1 MPRAKKAKPAKKPI
15 ARRTTHNIMES
26 RGLVKRGVP
35 LRTRKGKPSTVFR
48 RQLKFVLVDKA
59 PRKTFSYTKAGEAGR
74 AIMLQENRA
83 RRKAGQPLRQL
94 FEPEF
99 VKKLRVVTVAG
110 EKMYISPSGYLPY
123 VARVRF
129 GETLTQK
136 QKTAL
141 AKRGRL
147 LSTMPHLIG
156 AGAGVLSLGQKYIL
170 IPKRPS
176 TVGVH
181 PGKFHWIAGLG
192 DFYSAASGRKF
203 EKPAET
209 TKREAIEEIG
219 GNISKNPSWFSV
231 QKVAKELGAAGKNVQ
246 FLGQG
251 LKPVNANKAPA
262 LIMLQDRNINMF
274 EIQHAVN
281 IKMNDPDKFIRKN
294 FTKGHPLKT
303 IRVGGGFSM
312 KNSKASGKRVR
323 VEGTL
328 CKFRAK
334 AAVEDKWEM
343 AEAAI
348 IPRTSVGIHRF
359 IKAYRSQITQAA
371 RLGLLAY
378 AAELRKIERKKNH

>member
-1 MPRAKKAKPAKKPI
+1 MTRAKKAKPARKPK
-15 ARRTTHNIMES
+15 RNIMEN
-26 RGLVKRGVP
+26 RGLVRQGVP
-35 LRTRKGKPSTVFR
+35 LSTRRGKPSTVFR
-48 RQLKFVLVDKA
+48 RPPQFVLLDKP
-59 PRKTFSYTKAGEAGR
+59 PRKTPSYNKAGEKGQ
-74 AIMLQENRA
+74 AIMRKENRA
-83 RRKAGQPLRQL
+83 RRKANQPVRRL

-99 VKKLRVVTVAG
+99 VRKLRVVNVAG
-110 EKMYISPSGYLPY
+110 ERMYISPSGYLPY

-141 AKRGRL
+141 AKRGQL

-170 IPKRPS
+170 IPKRPT

-192 DFYSAASGRKF
+192 DFYAAASGRKF

-209 TKREAIEEIG
+209 AEREAIEEIG
-219 GNISKNPSWFSV
+219 GSISKNPAWFTV
-231 QKVAKELGAAGKNVQ
+231 KQVAKELGAAGKNVQ

-251 LKPVNANKAPA
+251 LKPVKADKAPA

-274 EIQHAVN
+274 EIQHAVD
-281 IKMNDPDKFIRKN
+281 IKMKDPDKFIKEN

-303 IRVGGGFSM
+303 IRVGGGFPL
-312 KNSKASGKRVR
+312 KNTKAPGKRVR

-348 IPRTSVGIHRF
+348 IPRTSLGIHRF
-359 IKAYRSQITQAA
+359 IKAYKPQITHAA

-378 AAELRKIERKKNH
+378 AAELRKIERKKKR